1 MCYVRGHHRGLPY
14 SPQEEKMNVIAEIS
28 RWAIP
33 LILLFIPVVAYL
45 RKVPVYESF
54 VAGAEEGFKTGVRI
68 LPFLIGMLVSIKVFV
83 DSGALDIVSHWL
95 QPLFALLGLDP
106 NFAAIIPLA
115 IMRPLSGSGALGVAT
130 QLINQYGPDSYI
142 GRLASTLQGST
153 DTTFFVLTVY
163 FGSVGIKKY
172 RYALKLGL
180 LADLIGLI
188 VSVWIVTKTF
198 Y

>member
-1 MCYVRGHHRGLPY
+1 MKFIG
-14 SPQEEKMNVIAEIS
+14 EIS

-33 LILLFIPVVAYL
+33 LLLLLIPLLAFF

-54 VAGAEEGFKTGVRI
+54 VSGAEDGFKTGVRI
-68 LPFLIGMLVSIKVFV
+68 LPFLIGMLVSIRVFV
-83 DSGALDIVSHWL
+83 DSGALEILSHWL
-95 QPLFALLGLDP
+95 QPLFTKLGLNADLT
-106 NFAAIIPLA
+106 AIIPLA

-130 QLINQYGPDSYI
+130 QLINQYGPDSFI

-163 FGSVGIKKY
+163 FGSIGIKKY

-188 VSVWIVTKTF
+188 ASVWIVTKTF

>member
-1 MCYVRGHHRGLPY
+1 
-14 SPQEEKMNVIAEIS
+14 MNLIAEIS

-33 LILLFIPVVAYL
+33 LILLFVPVAAYL

-54 VAGAEEGFKTGVRI
+54 VSGAEEGFKTGVRI
-68 LPFLIGMLVSIKVFV
+68 LPFLIGMLVSIRVFV
-83 DSGALDIVSHWL
+83 DSGALDIVSRWL
-95 QPLFALLGLDP
+95 QPIFKILGLESD
-106 NFAAIIPLA
+106 FAAIIPLA

-130 QLINQYGPDSYI
+130 QLIHQYGPDSFI

-180 LADLIGLI
+180 LADIIGLL
-188 VSVWIVTKTF
+188 VSIWIVTYVF

>member
-1 MCYVRGHHRGLPY
+1 M
-14 SPQEEKMNVIAEIS
+14 SFIAEIS

-33 LILLFIPVVAYL
+33 FLLLIIPLIAFL

-54 VAGAEEGFKTGVRI
+54 VTGAEEGFKTGIRI
-68 LPFLIGMLVSIKVFV
+68 LPFLIGMLVSIRIFV
-83 DSGALDIVSHWL
+83 DSGALEILAKLL
-95 QPLFALLGLDP
+95 QPIFVLFGLDSELT
-106 NFAAIIPLA
+106 AIIPLA
-115 IMRPLSGSGALGVAT
+115 VMRPLSGSGALGVAT
-130 QLINQYGPDSYI
+130 QLINQYGPDSFI

-180 LADLIGLI
+180 MADVIGLI
-188 VSVWIVTKTF
+188 ASIWIVHMMF

>member
-1 MCYVRGHHRGLPY
+1 M
-14 SPQEEKMNVIAEIS
+14 SFIADIS

-33 LILLFIPVVAYL
+33 FLLLIIPLVAFL

-54 VAGAEEGFKTGVRI
+54 VTGAEEGFKTGIRI
-68 LPFLIGMLVSIKVFV
+68 LPFLIGMLVSIRIFV
-83 DSGALDIVSHWL
+83 DSGALEILARLL
-95 QPLFALLGLDP
+95 QPIFVLFGLDSELT
-106 NFAAIIPLA
+106 AIIPLA
-115 IMRPLSGSGALGVAT
+115 VMRPLSGSGALGVAT
-130 QLINQYGPDSYI
+130 QLINQYGPDSFI

-180 LADLIGLI
+180 MADLIGLI
-188 VSVWIVTKTF
+188 ASIWIVHMMF

>member
-1 MCYVRGHHRGLPY
+1 MRL
-14 SPQEEKMNVIAEIS
+14 IAEVS

-33 LILLFIPVVAYL
+33 LLLLIIPIAAYL

-54 VAGAEEGFKTGVRI
+54 VTGAEEGLKTGIRI
-68 LPFLIGMLVSIKVFV
+68 LPYLVAMLVSIRVFA
-83 DSGALDIVSHWL
+83 DSGALDILSRL
-95 QPLFALLGLDP
+95 LRPIFLRLGLESDLT
-106 NFAAIIPLA
+106 AIIPLA
-115 IMRPLSGSGALGVAT
+115 VMRPLSGSGALGVAT
-130 QLINQYGPDSYI
+130 QLINQYGPDSMI
-142 GRLASTLQGST
+142 GRIASTLQGST

-180 LADLIGLI
+180 FADLIGLVASI
-188 VSVWIVTKTF
+188 WIVLYTF

>member
-1 MCYVRGHHRGLPY
+1 MRF
-14 SPQEEKMNVIAEIS
+14 IAEIS

-33 LILLFIPVVAYL
+33 FLLLFIPLIAFL

-54 VAGAEEGFKTGVRI
+54 VTGAEEGFKTGIRI
-68 LPFLIGMLVSIKVFV
+68 MPFLIGMLISIRVFV
-83 DSGALDIVSHWL
+83 DSGALEILSRFL
-95 QPLFALLGLDP
+95 QPVFGYLGLDP
-106 NFAAIIPLA
+106 NLTAIIPLA
-115 IMRPLSGSGALGVAT
+115 VMRPLSGSGALGVST
-130 QLINQYGPDSYI
+130 QLINQYGPDSMI
-142 GRLASTLQGST
+142 GRIASTLQGST

-180 LADLIGLI
+180 LADVIGLI
-188 VSVWIVTKTF
+188 ASIWVVLYTF